1 MSSTYDPYENVV
13 AVMEKAVEIGNID
26 KRMFEILKNPQ
37 RETKVYLP
45 VEMDDGTVKVF
56 EGYRVQHSNIR
67 GPFKGG
73 IRFHKD
79 VNLNEVK
86 ALATWMS
93 LKCAVVNIPFGGAKG
108 GIKVDPSTL
117 SKRELCALTR
127 RYTFAIAP
135 IIGADTDIPAPDV
148 NTNAQIMTW
157 VLDTYSQLKGKPC
170 PGVVTGKPLELGG
183 SKGRPSATGR
193 GIVISTKL
201 LLDQD
206 NKKLAG
212 TRIAIQGC
220 GNVGGNAARIFAHRD
235 AAVVALSDVSGG
247 IYKASGLDADKI
259 TAFVENGG
267 LIKDYND
274 EGVVHISNEDVLV
287 CDCDVLVPAA
297 LENQITKEVA
307 KALKCSYI
315 VEGANGPTAED
326 ADSII
331 EERNIKLIP
340 DIFSNSGGVIVSYF
354 EWVQNIQEIAWE
366 KPQVNEM
373 LETIMTKAFA
383 EMVEETKRSNCSFRM
398 AAYIIALK
406 RLIHTE
412 EIKGI
417 FP

>member
-1 MSSTYDPYENVV
+1 MGTTYDPYENVV
-13 AVMEKAVEIGNID
+13 EVMENAVEIGNID
-26 KRMFEILKNPQ
+26 KRMFDILKNPQ

-45 VEMDDGTVKVF
+45 VEMDDGSVRVF

-73 IRFHKD
+73 IRYHKD
-79 VNLNEVK
+79 VTLNEVK

-108 GIKVDPSTL
+108 GIRVDPLTL
-117 SKRELCALTR
+117 SKRELRALTR

-157 VLDTYSQLKGKPC
+157 ILDTYSQLKGKPC

-201 LLDQD
+201 LLCQD
-206 NKKLAG
+206 NKELAG

-220 GNVGGNAARIFAHRD
+220 GNVGGNAARIFAHRN
-235 AAVVALSDVSGG
+235 AVIVALSDVSGG
-247 IYKASGLDADKI
+247 IYKSSGLNADKI

-267 LIKDYND
+267 YIKDYHED
-274 EGVVHISNEDVLV
+274 GAVHISNEDVLT
-287 CDCDVLVPAA
+287 CECDVLIPAA
-297 LENQITKEVA
+297 LENQITKNVA
-307 KALKCSYI
+307 EKLKCRYI
-315 VEGANGPTAED
+315 VEGANGPTARD
-326 ADSII
+326 ADSVI
-331 EERNIKLIP
+331 EERNIKLVP

-354 EWVQNIQEIAWE
+354 EWVQNIQEITWE

-373 LETIMTKAFA
+373 LEKIMTKAFY
-383 EMVEETKRSNCSFRM
+383 EMTEEIKKSKCSYRM